1 MPPVTVPQALEL
13 ALQHHQAGRLAEAD
27 ALYRQILAVQPNHP
41 DALHLLG
48 LVACQAG
55 HSDAAVGWIRQAIA
69 LKPNYPEAYNNLGAA
84 LRDKGQLDEAIASCR
99 QAIALRPNYPE
110 AFSNLGNALRDQGL
124 LDEASSAYRQAI
136 AFDPN
141 LAGAHFNLGNV
152 LRDKG
157 QLDEAIASYR
167 QAIALRPDYPE
178 AYCNLGNALRDQQQ
192 LDEAIAAYQ
201 RAIALGP
208 NLPEARSNLVLILHY
223 HPGYDGKTIG
233 EEQRRWNRQHA
244 EPLRPFIQPHRNHP
258 APERRLR
265 IGYVSADFRGHVVGR
280 YLLPLFEH
288 HDRTEFELC
297 CYSGVWRPDEVTARF
312 QSLAGQWRSTLGL
325 GDPQLAELIR
335 EDGVDVL
342 VDLSLHSAGNRLPV
356 FARQPAPVQVSYA
369 GYPGSTGL
377 EAIGYR
383 MSDRWLESE
392 LGDGRSECGV
402 RSAECGN
409 STQKCTAG
417 SASQI
422 GDSGP
427 DIPHSAF
434 QIPHSERVY
443 LLDSFWCFEPCGAE
457 VPVGALPAM
466 ENKGFTFG
474 CLNNFCKVNERVLAL
489 WARILGKVEGSRLLL
504 LSPAGSHR
512 ERTLT
517 VLRQLGVEGSR
528 VEFVVQRPRREYLEW
543 YHRIDVGLETF
554 PYNGHTTSLDAFWMG
569 VPVPGMV
576 GELPVARAGLSHLMN
591 LGLPELVAR
600 SEEEYV
606 NLVVALAGDLPRMA
620 ELRATLRERMK
631 ASVLMDAPR
640 YARNIEAA
648 YRAMWRRWCAG
659 TGMTNDE

>member
-392 LGDGRSECGV
+392 LGDGRSEC
-402 RSAECGN
+402 
-409 STQKCTAG
+409 
-417 SASQI
+417 
-422 GDSGP
+422 
-427 DIPHSAF
+427 
-434 QIPHSERVY
+434 
-443 LLDSFWCFEPCGAE
+443 
-457 VPVGALPAM
+457 
-466 ENKGFTFG
+466 
-474 CLNNFCKVNERVLAL
+474 
-489 WARILGKVEGSRLLL
+489 
-504 LSPAGSHR
+504 
-512 ERTLT
+512 
-517 VLRQLGVEGSR
+517 
-528 VEFVVQRPRREYLEW
+528 
-543 YHRIDVGLETF
+543 
-554 PYNGHTTSLDAFWMG
+554 
-569 VPVPGMV
+569 
-576 GELPVARAGLSHLMN
+576 
-591 LGLPELVAR
+591 
-600 SEEEYV
+600 
-606 NLVVALAGDLPRMA
+606 
-620 ELRATLRERMK
+620 
-631 ASVLMDAPR
+631 
-640 YARNIEAA
+640 
-648 YRAMWRRWCAG
+648 
-659 TGMTNDE
+659 